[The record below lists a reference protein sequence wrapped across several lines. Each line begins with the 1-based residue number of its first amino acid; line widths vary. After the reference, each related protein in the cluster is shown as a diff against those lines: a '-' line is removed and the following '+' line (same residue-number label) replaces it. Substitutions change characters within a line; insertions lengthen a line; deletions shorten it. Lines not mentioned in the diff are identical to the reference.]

1 LPAQG
6 AALIR
11 VAFWYDRPAEYSG
24 GLNYLRN
31 LLYALSCVEGCRI
44 KPYIFFGKSVS
55 DDLVRPFER
64 LATVV
69 RTSVL
74 DRKSLAWFAHKI
86 LHRIFGS
93 LLMVQLA
100 IRPFGISIV
109 SHAAIVFGRRR
120 PFRIISWIPD
130 FQYMHLPELFPAG
143 VDKNTD
149 HELNIAAHT
158 DVLILSSFAALAD
171 FQRIAAHK
179 VTTSIVVLQFVSQPS
194 VAGNDSGSLTAESIL
209 EKYDIR
215 GPYFFLPNQFWKHKN
230 HAVVFAAVDALKA
243 KGLHVVVVCTGN
255 LRDYRIRDSQYADGL
270 MRFIEER
277 QLGENIKILGQ
288 IDHSDVLCLMQHSIS
303 VINPSRFEG
312 WSSTVEEARSMGQ
325 RLILS
330 SIPVH
335 LEQNPDGASYFNP
348 DDHLALADAMAD
360 HWVDGRSGVCEKQR
374 SRAVVELHR
383 RTVSYGRAYARLV
396 AALDAGLLE
405 KRVYETPS
413 DLPDDR
419 STPEVSI

>member
-1 LPAQG
+1 
-6 AALIR
+6 LIK
-11 VAFWYDRPAEYSG
+11 VAFWFDRPAEYSG

-55 DDLVRPFER
+55 ADLVRPFGH

-74 DRKSLAWFAHKI
+74 DRKSVAWFAHKI
-86 LHRIFGS
+86 FHGIFGS

-109 SHAAIVFGRRR
+109 SHGAAIFGRRR

-130 FQYMHLPELFPAG
+130 FQYLHLPELFPYDTG
-143 VDKNTD
+143 VSTRRELRIATETD
-149 HELNIAAHT
+149 AL
-158 DVLILSSFAALAD
+158 VLSSFAALAD
-171 FQRIAAHK
+171 FQRIAADK
-179 VTTSIVVLQFVSQPS
+179 IPTSVVVIQFVSQPS
-194 VAGNDSGSLTAESIL
+194 VTGNESTSSTAELIL
-209 EKYDIR
+209 QKYDIR

-243 KGLHVVVVCTGN
+243 KGLDVVVVCTGN
-255 LRDYRIRDSQYADGL
+255 LRDYRLRDSQYTDGL
-270 MRFIEER
+270 TRFIEER
-277 QLGENIKILGQ
+277 KLGENIKILGQ
-288 IDHSDVLCLMQHSIS
+288 IDHSDVLCLMQHCVS

-348 DDHLALADAMAD
+348 DDHLALADVMAD
-360 HWVDGRSGVCEKQR
+360 HWADGRSGVCEKQR
-374 SRAVVELHR
+374 YRAVTELRR
-383 RTVSYGRAYARLV
+383 RTISYGRAYARLV
-396 AALDAGLLE
+396 AALDAGSLE
-405 KRVYETPS
+405 KRVYERPN

-419 STPEVSI
+419 TTPDLGTT

>member
-1 LPAQG
+1 
-6 AALIR
+6 LIK

-31 LLYALSCVEGCRI
+31 LLYALSCVEGCQI

-55 DDLVRPFER
+55 ADLVRPFEH

-74 DRKSLAWFAHKI
+74 DRKSVAWFAHQI

-109 SHAAIVFGRRR
+109 SHAAVIFGRRR

-130 FQYMHLPELFPAG
+130 FQYVHLPELFP
-143 VDKNTD
+143 VDIDKNTD
-149 HELNIAAHT
+149 RVLSIAAQT
-158 DVLILSSFAALAD
+158 DALILSSFAALAD
-171 FQRIAAHK
+171 FQRITIDK
-179 VTTSIVVLQFVSQPS
+179 VTTSVIVLPFVSQPS
-194 VAGNDSGSLTAESIL
+194 VTGNESRSVTAELIL
-209 EKYDIR
+209 QKYDIR

-243 KGLHVVVVCTGN
+243 KGLQVVVMCTGN
-255 LRDYRIRDSQYADGL
+255 LRDYRVRDSQYADGL

-277 QLGENIKILGQ
+277 KLGENIKILGQ
-288 IDHSDVLCLMQHSIS
+288 IDHSDVLCLMQHCVS

-348 DDHLALADAMAD
+348 DDHLALADVMAD

-374 SRAVVELHR
+374 SRAIIELHR

-396 AALDAGLLE
+396 AALDAGSLE
-405 KRVYETPS
+405 KRLYEKPS
-413 DLPDDR
+413 DLPEDR
-419 STPEVSI
+419 PTPDLGTT